1 VPSCRPVHPL
11 VRQEI
16 GSAPSPV
23 SPRLDCRRAVSAAC
37 RIHGQDSRR
46 FTFYHRQVGLPCIAQ
61 GGQSSPGRE
70 SPACFYPILSW
81 AVYRTR
87 FLASEGLP
95 ACLPLPVFPGCHPS
109 LRAVTL
115 PVSRHW
121 SGCAGLHLPAGGAA
135 APTGSAVQPGGT
147 CTRQRMGLE
156 PTAGYPAIPIT
167 PALGGWFG
175 GLPCRR
181 AGKVLCPSLRAV
193 HSGGQESNLPLRANR
208 LNEPTPQQN
217 TLPGLAGCPFSRD
230 TIISEVS
237 RSDLLA
243 SP

>member
-1 VPSCRPVHPL
+1 MRCAPLAPLRGSVVSYGGFPLTPSCAAAACLCVVSSAHPSLNLLAAPVARAVLP
-11 VRQEI
+11 
-16 GSAPSPV
+16 PSP
-23 SPRLDCRRAVSAAC
+23 SSCPPRDRISAFSRFRCRRAVSAAR

-121 SGCAGLHLPAGGAA
+121 SGYAGLHLPADGVSSPDRFGRPAGRDLH
-135 APTGSAVQPGGT
+135 PPVGGT
-147 CTRQRMGLE
+147 RTHRRERGHSLQTQS
-156 PTAGYPAIPIT
+156 PPPWAAG
-167 PALGGWFG
+167 
-175 GLPCRR
+175 
-181 AGKVLCPSLRAV
+181 
-193 HSGGQESNLPLRANR
+193 
-208 LNEPTPQQN
+208 
-217 TLPGLAGCPFSRD
+217 
-230 TIISEVS
+230 
-237 RSDLLA
+237 
-243 SP
+243 